1 MVQAA
6 RIKQRITAQ
15 EYAEMYPETTQSMEL
30 IDGEVMTPPAPF
42 DIHGEIVY
50 KLMLRIGIVVITQD
64 LGTMR
69 TAPNDVY
76 FDDYNV
82 VQPDVFYI
90 AKENS
95 HCRREADG
103 YLHGAPDLCVEVLSS
118 STARR
123 DRDSKFKLYQKHG
136 VREYWLVDPDAQ
148 FIEVYVLMDG
158 AFKQAGIYGKGESF
172 TSSVLP
178 QLSLKLDEV
187 FPDSPA

>member
-1 MVQAA
+1 
-6 RIKQRITAQ
+6 
-15 EYAEMYPETTQSMEL
+15 
-30 IDGEVMTPPAPF
+30 
-42 DIHGEIVY
+42 
-50 KLMLRIGIVVITQD
+50 
-64 LGTMR
+64 MR

-90 AKENS
+90 AKDNTR
-95 HCRREADG
+95 CRREADG
-103 YLHGAPDLCVEVLSS
+103 YIHGAPDLCVEVLST

-148 FIEVYVLMDG
+148 FIEVYVLTDG
-158 AFKQAGIYGKGESF
+158 LFKQAGIYGKGESF

-178 QLSLKLDEV
+178 QLTLNLDDI
-187 FPDSPA
+187 FPNSAA